1 MTLKSRLSLR
11 YSLLLRGNLAFR
23 YMANFMILEIDSP
36 NQDLLKI
43 IVSAFAG
50 AFFAF
55 LLSILAYYYF
65 QYREKRQKHKEALF
79 QVDIVCNNLLIY
91 IQGNLS
97 EFKDLK
103 IRYQRSINEKITIIP
118 GNKPFKLLYDENLI
132 IHLRNY
138 ELLNDYYSL
147 GVKITTFNNDIEK
160 LNESFEMFKS
170 GLVNDTVTIETFMD
184 TYQNLVSKIE
194 KFENFLNALENIVL
208 NLNAKVRILR
218 LSKLSKIK
226 QKVFSTKISKKKIEN
241 ELVEMKKERETV
253 KEKSRVFVSKVNK

>member
-1 MTLKSRLSLR
+1 
-11 YSLLLRGNLAFR
+11 
-23 YMANFMILEIDSP
+23 MANFMILEIDSP

-79 QVDIVCNNLLIY
+79 QIDIVCNNLLIY

-170 GLVNDTVTIETFMD
+170 GLVNDTVTIATFMH
-184 TYQNLVSKIE
+184 TYQNFVSKIE

-226 QKVFSTKISKKKIEN
+226 QKVFSRKISKKKIEN
-241 ELVEMKKERETV
+241 ELVEIKKERETV
-253 KEKSRVFVSKVNK
+253 EEKSRVFVSKVNK